1 MQRFLLLFF
10 FQVPSLLFTF
20 FLSVL
25 NTFLDA
31 ELNSRLANDFSNGTG
46 QSATTPSETPESNNN
61 SEQEEGTGNSLT
73 DEVQ

>member
-1 MQRFLLLFF
+1 M
-10 FQVPSLLFTF
+10 
-20 FLSVL
+20 L

-31 ELNSRLANDFSNGTG
+31 ELNSKLANDFSNGTG